1 MIPIKINNKTMPG
14 GITKY
19 SVKLSDIDGS
29 NSGRSES
36 GKMNRERIRAN
47 IAAIDLEW
55 KMISTTELSTIT
67 TAIAGESFDVSYFYG
82 SWKNAEMYAG
92 DRSVDLTYIDGEAFW
107 TISFSLVE
115 M

>member
-1 MIPIKINNKTMPG
+1 MPG

-19 SVKLSDIDGS
+19 TVKLSDIDGS

-36 GKMNRERIRAN
+36 GKMNRERIRSD
-47 IAAIDLEW
+47 IAAIELEW
-55 KMISTTELSTIT
+55 KMLNSVELGIIT
-67 TAIAGESFDVSYFYG
+67 TAIAGESFTVDYFYG
-82 SWKNAEMYAG
+82 SWKSAEMYAG

-107 TISFSLVE
+107 TIGFSLVE